1 MERTHHICYYMHIN
15 VLMAYRYCAPGRTL
29 IMNKAEAMHNND
41 DYPIDIV
48 IAWVDGSD
56 PEWKAL
62 KDSYDS
68 GFAGAATDNT
78 VRTDSDD
85 SDERYRDWDILKYL
99 FRGIENCMPWVRTI
113 HFVSCGQIPVWLN
126 VSHPKLHLV
135 SHTDYIPS
143 QYLPTFNSHTI
154 ELNFHRIEGLS
165 EHFIYFNDD
174 MFITSPLD
182 RHDFFIGGKPVDML
196 ALQPVVANPQNEVM
210 SHIYLNNTLAIAR
223 HFNKYDNMH
232 QYPHN
237 YFNIHY
243 PMKNY
248 VYNNLERVFP
258 LYTGFYTTHGASPL
272 CISTYKEVWE
282 KEHDLLDA
290 TCSHRFR
297 NKEDVSQYLLREWQ
311 KQTDQFV
318 SVNIDKLLGYYNISN
333 DSKSIVRAILSRSKK
348 TLCIND
354 SNTPVDFMRI
364 KSELTQA
371 FEQVFPDK
379 SQFEVL

>member
-1 MERTHHICYYMHIN
+1 MHIN
-15 VLMAYRYCAPGRTL
+15 VLMAYQYGVPGRTL
-29 IMNKAEAMHNND
+29 SMNRSKAIHNND

-56 PEWKAL
+56 PEWKSL
-62 KDSYDS
+62 KASYDPVLPDT
-68 GFAGAATDNT
+68 ATNT
-78 VRTDSDD
+78 ATRTDTDD

-126 VSHPKLHLV
+126 TDHPKLHLV
-135 SHTDYIPS
+135 NHKDYIPS

-174 MFITSPLD
+174 MFITSALD
-182 RHDFFIGGKPVDML
+182 RHDFFIGGMPVDML

-223 HFNKYDNMH
+223 HFNKYDNMR

-237 YFNIHY
+237 YFNINY
-243 PMKNY
+243 PLKNY

-258 LYTGFYTTHGASPL
+258 LYTGFYTAHGASPL

-282 KEHDLLDA
+282 KEYDLLDT

-297 NKEDVSQYLLREWQ
+297 DREDVSQYLLREWQ

-318 SVNIDKLLGYYNISN
+318 SVNIDNLLGYYNIS
-333 DSKSIVRAILSRSKK
+333 DDITPIVRAILSRSKK

-354 SNTPVDFMRI
+354 SNTQVDYIRI
-364 KSELTQA
+364 KTELAQA